1 MSTNFMEEKESKP
14 ISPTNLK
21 DYQLMCK
28 ATAKKFETPEK
39 EILTWG
45 LGITGEAGDVASCIK
60 KTFAHDNDQ
69 REGIKENIGDTLW
82 YAAMICNFFGWDM
95 QAVLEE
101 NVEKLK
107 KRYPTGFTIEDARRN
122 GTMIDWNKK

>member
-1 MSTNFMEEKESKP
+1 MQEING
-14 ISPTNLK
+14 NLQE
-21 DYQLMCK
+21 YQELCK
-28 ATAKKFETPEK
+28 ATAKKFDNPEK

-69 REGIKENIGDTLW
+69 RAGVRENIGDTLW

-95 QAVLEE
+95 QELLNE
-101 NVEKLK
+101 NISKLK
-107 KRYPTGFTIEDARRN
+107 KRFPNGFTTQDAKRN
-122 GTMIDWNKK
+122 GTMIDWNKQ